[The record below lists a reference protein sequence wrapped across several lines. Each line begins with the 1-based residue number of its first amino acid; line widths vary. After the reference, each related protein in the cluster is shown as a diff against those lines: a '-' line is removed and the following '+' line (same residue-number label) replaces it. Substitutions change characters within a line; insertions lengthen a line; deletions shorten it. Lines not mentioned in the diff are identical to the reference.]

1 MSSSFASVLDETSVV
16 IRIAS
21 IELPLALDSL
31 HVVLRLVSKVSPF
44 SSPLSPSLPLSL
56 TPSSVA
62 QQQSRRALGT
72 PIACH

>member
-31 HVVLRLVSKVSPF
+31 HVVLRLVSKVGPS
-44 SSPLSPSLPLSL
+44 LLSLPLSL
-56 TPSSVA
+56 SHTPSSVA